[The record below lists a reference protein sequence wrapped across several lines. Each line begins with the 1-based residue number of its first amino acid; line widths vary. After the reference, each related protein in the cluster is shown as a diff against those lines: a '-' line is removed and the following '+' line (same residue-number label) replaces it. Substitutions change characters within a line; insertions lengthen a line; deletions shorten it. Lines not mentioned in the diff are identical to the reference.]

1 MGLTCKPGSS
11 TSTTFQPPWSL
22 LSICNSQPF
31 CPRQPLV
38 TRSRAC
44 AMKLRK
50 AFTRGATCS
59 SCGFGAFTPCYNVI
73 NVSQFMGYDMIVP
86 NTLGSIIAE
95 VLNTA
100 QMSWTSDH
108 GSFKNAYQ
116 VLPLQQRP
124 RAACANLLFNATCAQ
139 TTQASFLTSW
149 WGVLHSEHSCR
160 KQSYGHHSP
169 INKNSAVNM
178 LFEQTKIWCVISPP
192 WNHIIYIYVYL

>member
-1 MGLTCKPGSS
+1 
-11 TSTTFQPPWSL
+11 
-22 LSICNSQPF
+22 
-31 CPRQPLV
+31 
-38 TRSRAC
+38 
-44 AMKLRK
+44 
-50 AFTRGATCS
+50 
-59 SCGFGAFTPCYNVI
+59 
-73 NVSQFMGYDMIVP
+73 MGYDMIVP

-192 WNHIIYIYVYL
+192 WNHIIYIYICIFIGLVVSTPLKNLSQLFHTMQKCGRLLLMRSRRMRGSES